1 MSQPAK
7 ITSVEA
13 IEAFRASLIIYL
25 TKARPVLEE
34 VSAEVAR
41 TRNWVQHDQRLHWE
55 NQLRLRKR
63 KLEEAQQELF
73 NARLSQFK
81 QSTTLQ
87 HLNMQRAQGA
97 VREVEAKLDLLKKWD
112 RQMENR
118 TDPLVKQ
125 VEQLQGFLTAD
136 MARAVAYLEQV
147 IKTLDAYVGTMPPV
161 RAANVSARRTLVFS
175 KCCQFSA
182 FPCQRFAPSG
192 TACLRS

>member
-161 RAANVSARRTLVFS
+161 RAANVSPV
-175 KCCQFSA
+175 
-182 FPCQRFAPSG
+182 APVAPP
-192 TACLRS
+192 TATDVGEPGAAA

>member
-1 MSQPAK
+1 MAQPAK

-13 IEAFRASLIIYL
+13 IEAFRATLIVYL
-25 TKARPVLEE
+25 SKARPVLEE

-41 TRNWVQHDQRLHWE
+41 VRSWVQHDQRLHWE

-63 KLEEAQQELF
+63 KLDETQQELF

-81 QSTTLQ
+81 PSTALQ

-97 VREVEAKLDLLKKWD
+97 VKEVEEKLVVLRLWD

-125 VEQLQGFLTAD
+125 VEQLQGFLTTD
-136 MARAVAYLEQV
+136 MVRAVAFLEQV
-147 IKTLDAYVGTMPPV
+147 IKTLDAYVGTLP
-161 RAANVSARRTLVFS
+161 
-175 KCCQFSA
+175 
-182 FPCQRFAPSG
+182 PSG
-192 TACLRS
+192 AGAILPTTETAPETSTAPGEPGEGA